1 MEATSGPRSPR
12 GDDDDNAEQEPVPFT
27 HAMELDG
34 AGVRARCIAVGTTST
49 YKSYLKGI
57 RKWIMANKK
66 FGNPQRFFTASGE
79 LDPTVFTPK
88 EFEAFLLAKRKDLK
102 AVTLGGYRS
111 AMKDLYRRNNV
122 PVPDEY
128 GEGMKTL
135 LSGIK
140 RLQVE
145 TEQTADV
152 RSSGK
157 RALTYSMY
165 EKLCSTMLGRND
177 GGFAH
182 LFLTTQWNLMCRSKS
197 VETLR
202 TSRLLSAEDSIG
214 CVLHKAKTN
223 QEGSGPKDPRHMY
236 ANPDAPATCWVTA
249 LAVYLACNPRQKP
262 GALFPGSNQ
271 KLRFE
276 KALAEALKSDD
287 NAKSYGTHSIRK
299 GVASYACSG
308 STGGPS
314 IVSVCLRCGWS
325 LGGVQDRYFR
335 YESAGDQFLGRV
347 IAGLPLNKARFA
359 ALPPH
364 FSSPVSST
372 VEVDVARVFPGLVD
386 ADELRPILHLC
397 LASLVYHGDYLL
409 ENLAPSHALLST
421 YLFRDPIAMARLR
434 SQVITCDSPWMRP
447 TGTPPYIEIYKQL
460 EETRSAVIDLPD
472 VLLRGISTML
482 DEKAVSSGNITRDVL
497 KQTIKELLA
506 EAGIGATIA
515 ANPPPSSTSFESNNI
530 RVHFWDNKFH
540 FLPASFEFPS
550 ADPLT
555 AWKLW
560 WLGNVALGYP
570 PFRRV
575 TSRDLSTRQKANT
588 LSEWSMLM
596 TRICAEVEAA
606 TGSAVSAVQTE
617 EEADNLFEIGM
628 SRLKL
633 LPTFRERRHSQLKV
647 TTVVRL
653 MREANKASDPNAR
666 SLPFRSR
673 KRQKT
678 NSNES
683 ATTRTSPT
691 SNKSATTRTNPTS
704 NESATTRTSPTS
716 NKSATTRTSPTSNKS
731 ATTRTNPTSK
741 ESATTR
747 TNPNSNESAPTRT
760 NMFSTQS
767 STTGR
772 RRPATRAPP
781 LARTRPATR
790 APPRGPADPTTRA
803 SPRTGSDQQPERPV
817 E

>member
-66 FGNPQRFFTASGE
+66 FGNPQHFFTASGE

-271 KLRFE
+271 KLRFG

-287 NAKSYGTHSIRK
+287 NAKSYGTHSTRK

-397 LASLVYHGDYLL
+397 LAPLVYHGDYLL

-447 TGTPPYIEIYKQL
+447 TGIPPYIEIYKQL
-460 EETRSAVIDLPD
+460 EETRSAVKDLPD
-472 VLLRGISTML
+472 
-482 DEKAVSSGNITRDVL
+482 
-497 KQTIKELLA
+497 TIKELLA

-515 ANPPPSSTSFESNNI
+515 ANPPPSSASFESNNT

-653 MREANKASDPNAR
+653 MREANKTSDPNAR

-691 SNKSATTRTNPTS
+691 SNKSATTRTNPTG
-704 NESATTRTSPTS
+704 NE
-716 NKSATTRTSPTSNKS
+716 SATTRTSPTSNKS
-731 ATTRTNPTSK
+731 ATTRTNPTGN
-741 ESATTR
+741 ESTTTRTSPTSNKSATTRTNPTGNESTTTR
-747 TNPNSNESAPTRT
+747 TNPNSNE
-760 NMFSTQS
+760 S

-803 SPRTGSDQQPERPV
+803 SAWTGSDQQPERPV